1 MIKPKVIDQQHSVY
15 SEVKV
20 VGMTQIEK
28 KGEDFV
34 ATLLLRYPP
43 EEKYNRHTTVY
54 RTQFEDAKKWCN
66 EQLQEDNLKK
76 LYELV
81 ELTNNAMAEFYSQ
94 ENRSKYLY
102 NE

>member
-54 RTQFEDAKKWCN
+54 RTKIEDAKKWCN